1 MSVTETNTKTMRA
14 ASFSLRRYVYSVFV
28 GALGILLGGGI
39 WFGLPQLSAHAR
51 IAFITF
57 GLAILG
63 WMLTDINDTY
73 IALIASMV
81 FTVLGIDS
89 PNEFFEALGDSTIWL
104 LLASF
109 VVAAGVVSSGLS
121 HRLTALIAARAGSV
135 GQLFY
140 ILTAAIFLSAF
151 IIPATSGRAA
161 LMLPFFTALSHG
173 IGNPRVSKALAL
185 LFPTVILL
193 SASGSLIGA
202 GAHLVTVDILAHMG
216 NDKISFWQWLVW
228 GLPFALVSCFLSTWI
243 ILHVFLTRAERRM
256 TLRLTPD
263 QLADP
268 ASGKLIKPGK
278 TVARQQRFVLIVV
291 LALIALWAT
300 ESIHG
305 MDSAI
310 VALLGALAITMPS
323 VGVISF
329 KDAFKHIDWNII
341 IFMAATVELG
351 EALVESGGSEWLM
364 QGIFNALPQ
373 DSTPARVLVISL
385 IALVS
390 LLSHL
395 LINSRTARSSVL
407 IPLIVILSISL
418 GYNPTTLA
426 FLSTVAAG
434 FCLTLPVSAKP
445 VAMFSQIENKATYQP
460 KDLLR
465 LSGLL
470 LPIHF
475 VLLLVFT
482 FTVWPRLGL
491 SLEYKKLTTAPAP
504 PQWITLNAI
513 EADRKTHSLV
523 SILTGKPTAVQNE
536 KASSQ
541 DQITKS
547 NNKSRSST
555 LYKP

>member
-1 MSVTETNTKTMRA
+1 MNLTETSLQTKRA
-14 ASFSLRRYVYSVFV
+14 TSFSLRQYAYPAFV
-28 GALGILLGGGI
+28 GALGILFACGI
-39 WFGLPQLSAHAR
+39 WFGIPQLSAHAR

-63 WMLTDINDTY
+63 WVLTDINDTY
-73 IALIASMV
+73 IALLASLV

-140 ILTAAIFLSAF
+140 ILTTAIFLSAF

-173 IGNPRVSKALAL
+173 IGNQRVSKALAL
-185 LFPTVILL
+185 LFPTIILL

-202 GAHLVTVDILAHMG
+202 GAHLVTVDILSHMG

-243 ILHVFLTRAERRM
+243 ILRLFLTRAERKLP
-256 TLRLTPD
+256 LRLTAE
-263 QLADP
+263 QLSDS
-268 ASGKLIKPGK
+268 ASTILIKPGK
-278 TVARQQRFVLIVV
+278 IIARQQRFVLIVV
-291 LALIALWAT
+291 LALITLWAT
-300 ESIHG
+300 ESMHG
-305 MDSAI
+305 IDSTI
-310 VALLGALAITMPS
+310 VALLGALTITMPN

-364 QGIFNALPQ
+364 QGIFNTLPQ
-373 DSTPARVLVISL
+373 DSAPAQILVISL
-385 IALVS
+385 IAIVS

-407 IPLIVILSISL
+407 IPLIVIVSISL

-445 VAMFSQIENKATYQP
+445 VAMFSRIESRTTYQP
-460 KDLLR
+460 RDLLR
-465 LSGLL
+465 LSSLL
-470 LPIHF
+470 LPVHF
-475 VLLLVFT
+475 ILLLVFT
-482 FTVWPRLGL
+482 FTIWPRLGL
-491 SLEYKKLTTAPAP
+491 SLDPHYLPTPPTAP
-504 PQWITLNAI
+504 QWHTMDSIDAS
-513 EADRKTHSLV
+513 RKVPASASKAFPKGIDPVGKDSSNTIS
-523 SILTGKPTAVQNE
+523 TG
-536 KASSQ
+536 
-541 DQITKS
+541 
-547 NNKSRSST
+547 SRE
-555 LYKP
+555 P